1 MRTLIVDDSK
11 TDRAALR
18 GMLQRVSGV
27 STINEAECLD
37 GARGVLA
44 GEEVD
49 LIFLDI
55 EIGRENGFSL
65 LDAVGRERRVIFT
78 TVHNGYGGQ
87 AFDSDAVDYLVKPV
101 TEDRL
106 LRALTRAA
114 ASFGRSAA
122 PLTRVPV
129 HRSGSARKFLALET
143 ISAVTAEGNYSRV
156 LCGSIQYPDHRRL
169 REWEKLLADFE
180 VERLDRSTL
189 VRMDHIEEIVPQGSG
204 ATLVLKHKARI
215 ELGRTANERLREVLD
230 VSPPRLKP
238 AY

>member
-18 GMLQRVSGV
+18 GMLERVSAV
-27 STINEAECLD
+27 STVSEAECLD
-37 GARGVLA
+37 QARGVLS
-44 GEEVD
+44 GEAVD
-49 LIFLDI
+49 LVFLDI

-65 LDAVGRERRVIFT
+65 LESVGRDRRVIFT
-78 TVHNGYGGQ
+78 TVHTGYGGQ
-87 AFDSDAVDYLVKPV
+87 AFDSDAVDYIVKPV

-114 ASFGRSAA
+114 ASFGKSTE

-156 LCGSIQYPDHRRL
+156 VCGSMEYPDHRRL
-169 REWEKLLADFE
+169 REWGKLLADFP

-189 VRMDHIEEIVPQGSG
+189 VRLDHIEEIVSLGLG
-204 ATLVLKHKARI
+204 ATLVLKHNARI
-215 ELGRTANERLREVLD
+215 ELGRTANERLREVLE
-230 VSPPRLKP
+230 
-238 AY
+238 

>member
-11 TDRAALR
+11 TDRTALR
-18 GMLQRVSGV
+18 GMLERTSAV
-27 STINEAECLD
+27 STVNEAECLD
-37 GARGVLA
+37 QARGVLSGA
-44 GEEVD
+44 DVD
-49 LIFLDI
+49 LVFLDI

-65 LDAVGRERRVIFT
+65 LESVGRDRRVIFT

-114 ASFGRSAA
+114 MSFGRPTA

-129 HRSGSARKFLALET
+129 HRSGSVRRFLALET
-143 ISAVTAEGNYSRV
+143 ISAVIAEGNYSRV
-156 LCGSIQYPDHRRL
+156 LCGSMEYPDHRRL
-169 REWEKLLADFE
+169 REWEKLLAAFA

-189 VRMDHIEEIVPQGSG
+189 LRLDHIEQIEPRGSG
-204 ATLVLKHKARI
+204 ACLILNNNGKI
-215 ELGRTANERLREVLD
+215 EIGRTANERLREVLD
-230 VSPPRLKP
+230 
-238 AY
+238 

>member
-11 TDRAALR
+11 TDRSALR
-18 GMLQRVSGV
+18 GMLERVSAVTG
-27 STINEAECLD
+27 INEAECLD
-37 GARGVLA
+37 RARGVLS
-44 GEEVD
+44 GEDVD
-49 LIFLDI
+49 LVFLDI

-65 LDAVGRERRVIFT
+65 LESVGRDRRVIFT

-114 ASFGRSAA
+114 ASFGRPTA

-129 HRSGSARKFLALET
+129 HRSGSARRFLALET
-143 ISAVTAEGNYSRV
+143 ISAVIAEGNYSRV
-156 LCGSIQYPDHRRL
+156 LCGSTEYPDHRRL
-169 REWEKLLADFE
+169 REWEKLLADFA

-189 VRMDHIEEIVPQGSG
+189 LRLDHIDKVEPRGVGACLILNNNGKIEI
-204 ATLVLKHKARI
+204 
-215 ELGRTANERLREVLD
+215 GRTANERLREVL
-230 VSPPRLKP
+230 
-238 AY
+238 A

>member
-11 TDRAALR
+11 TDRSALR
-18 GMLQRVSGV
+18 GMLERVSGV
-27 STINEAECLD
+27 TTVNEAECLD
-37 GARGVLA
+37 RARGVLA
-44 GEEVD
+44 DEKVD
-49 LIFLDI
+49 LVFLDI

-65 LDAVGRERRVIFT
+65 LDSVGRERRVIFT

-114 ASFGRSAA
+114 ASFGRPTA

-129 HRSGSARKFLALET
+129 HRSGSARRFLALET
-143 ISAVTAEGNYSRV
+143 ISAVTAEGNYTRV
-156 LCGSIQYPDHRRL
+156 LCGSIEYLDHRRL
-169 REWEKLLADFE
+169 REWEKLLADFP

-189 VRMDHIEEIVPQGSG
+189 VRLDHIEEIVPQGTG
-204 ATLVLKHKARI
+204 ANLVFKHNARI
-215 ELGRTANERLREVLD
+215 DVGRTANERLREVLD
-230 VSPPRLKP
+230 
-238 AY
+238 